1 MEDEGPCLSCHK
13 TLPVNGVFARCSE
26 CGHGYHFGNCAGTD
40 EKTYKAK
47 NWKCS
52 TCRKPKVRYTQNPQ
66 KGKKDQEPDVATLLT
81 EINVKLTSLAT
92 ITEKVDTLMIM
103 KETIVNIEKSVQ
115 HMSDQYDEV
124 LKHIKEQD
132 NEIAEIKSRLENVE
146 RNNGGP
152 DVQQLRISVNNLEQY
167 SRRQNLEIHGLPRK
181 EHENLLHTVN
191 ELAAKLEL
199 PELAESDVEGMHRL
213 PARADKIP
221 VVLIRFNSRATKEK
235 WIKKNSSLR
244 ERQSSIRLFD
254 NLTAANKKL
263 LWLTKAE
270 AQEKDYQFTWQKDGS
285 VFVRRRQG
293 DRAIKIENED
303 DLQKIN

>member
-1 MEDEGPCLSCHK
+1 
-13 TLPVNGVFARCSE
+13 
-26 CGHGYHFGNCAGTD
+26 
-40 EKTYKAK
+40 
-47 NWKCS
+47 
-52 TCRKPKVRYTQNPQ
+52 
-66 KGKKDQEPDVATLLT
+66 
-81 EINVKLTSLAT
+81 
-92 ITEKVDTLMIM
+92 VDTLMSM
-103 KETIVNIEKSVQ
+103 KETITNIEKSVQ

-132 NEIAEIKSRLENVE
+132 KEVAEIKSRLEKVE

-152 DVQQLRISVNNLEQY
+152 DVQQLRLSVNNLEQY

-181 EHENLLHTVN
+181 EHENLLQTVN

-221 VVLIRFNSRATKEK
+221 VVLIRFNSRATQEK

-244 ERQSSIRLFD
+244 ERQSSIRLLD

-263 LWLTKAE
+263 LWLTKAR
-270 AQEKDYQFTWQKDGS
+270 AQEKGYQFTWQKEGN

-303 DLQKIN
+303 DLHKLN